1 MDAVTVG
8 LVWKLLAAAA
18 LVAITGA
25 VGTITYINH
34 TRPQALGLASPAAR
48 TPAPSPSPED
58 PLVAACRPPSPP
70 ASSTAVAG
78 LWLLQPG
85 SIAGYR
91 AHEKFAEITSPH
103 DAVAR
108 TDHLSGWLLIGGS
121 AAAPAIESGCV
132 AVDVR
137 TLVSVDV
144 LPGLDVGDRDK
155 IARDFLSAY
164 SHPFVIFKPYPT
176 PLKLSASSAS
186 VQTVTLAG
194 DLEIQGVTFPASF
207 RLDVRL
213 RSGTVTAAG
222 QATVNAPKY
231 GVEVPREAG
240 GFVRVNPDIILE
252 VSLILLKP

>member
-1 MDAVTVG
+1 MG
-8 LVWKLLAAAA
+8 LVGKLLAAVA
-18 LVAITGA
+18 LVAIAGT

-34 TRPQALGLASPAAR
+34 TRPQALGLASPTPR
-48 TPAPSPSPED
+48 IPAPSPSPED
-58 PLVAACRPPSPP
+58 PLAAACRPPSAPQV
-70 ASSTAVAG
+70 STAVIG

-85 SIAGYR
+85 SVAGYR

-121 AAAPAIESGCV
+121 DGAPALEGGCV

-137 TLVSVDV
+137 TLVSVDT
-144 LPGLDVGDRDK
+144 LPGFDVSDRDK

-164 SHPFVIFKPYPT
+164 SHPFVIFKPYVT
-176 PLKLSASSAS
+176 PLKLSPSSSS
-186 VQTVTLAG
+186 VQRVTLAG
-194 DLEIQGVTFPASF
+194 DLEIQGVTFPATF

-213 RSGTVTAAG
+213 TSGTVTAAG

-252 VSLILLKP
+252 VSLILLQP